1 MDHLLIT
8 AIIRCYSKLNPANR
22 CISGSRKAYTN
33 RVGINKHLKFTVMT
47 SHILTGGEAPLFSK
61 RTVAELSEIEMTSID
76 GGSSAV
82 CGTIATAFSVGAT
95 VVMLGIGAAGAGYAF
110 GYYVGSWIGGIING
124 ENGQT
129 VE

>member
-1 MDHLLIT
+1 
-8 AIIRCYSKLNPANR
+8 
-22 CISGSRKAYTN
+22 
-33 RVGINKHLKFTVMT
+33 MT
-47 SHILTGGEAPLFSK
+47 SHILTGGETTLFSK
-61 RTVAELSEIEMTSID
+61 RTVAELSEIEMTNID

-82 CGTIATAFSVGAT
+82 CGTVATAFSVGAT